1 MYNFDTN
8 SMQMKKKEEEKKYLE
23 RGRGK
28 RRGCSSRHGNSGSG
42 NSPSGLGHIGVK
54 GMFNE
59 MRPAYGGPLFIH
71 TVQD

>member
-8 SMQMKKKEEEKKYLE
+8 SSKHDPMQMKKKEEETKYLE

-28 RRGCSSRHGNSGSG
+28 RRGCSGRHGNSRSS
-42 NSPSGLGHIGVK
+42 NSPSSLSHVGVK

-59 MRPAYGGPLFIH
+59 MRPVY
-71 TVQD
+71 